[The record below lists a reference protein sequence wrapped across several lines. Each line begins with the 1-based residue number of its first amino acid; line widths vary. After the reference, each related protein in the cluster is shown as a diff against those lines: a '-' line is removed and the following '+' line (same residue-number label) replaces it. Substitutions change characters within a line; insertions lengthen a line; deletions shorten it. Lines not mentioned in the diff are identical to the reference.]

1 MGNNIRSSSRPKAL
15 APSIPMPPLADAM
28 DAVHLSV
35 DRFCLLA
42 GVEALAEMME
52 EDATTV
58 CGARHRRHGDRRGY
72 RWGRTHS
79 EIGYHGGK
87 VKVARPRV
95 RDRAGKE
102 VSLESWQALRDG
114 NLLLEWALNLMVL
127 NVSTRKYHRAV
138 RLPEGDLA
146 KARGDGTS
154 KSAVSRR
161 FVALSRKKMKAWLAS
176 DLSELDLLVIQIDGL
191 HVGDHVLMAAI
202 GVDGN
207 GDKHV
212 LAVVEGAPTENTV
225 VVQALIDNLLA
236 RGLDPTLPRLFIV
249 DGAKAL
255 SKAIRNTFG
264 VAAAIQ
270 RCQVH
275 KGRNI
280 IERLPLHLHAS
291 VKKALRQAW
300 DQDDA
305 DKAERLLRNL
315 ARRLE
320 HEEPGVSGSILEG
333 LEEILTV
340 IRLGLP
346 HELRRSLACTNIV
359 ENALGTVRQVTRNVK
374 RWRHAEM
381 ALRWTAAGLLEA
393 QKTFRRLKAYRQ
405 LPILRGMQK
414 GSRPLKPVQL
424 EKGRD
429 IALLRESH
437 NFKLLTTSLPRTID
451 ARASA
456 ARGSMNLSGRVSAP
470 QLFGCDQQ
478 CERAAKSRG
487 ALAQH
492 FRLDHFDNQ
501 RSARACS
508 ATTVRRRRG
517 RGLAR
522 QGRARGL
529 AGGIRPLHRVGHEL
543 GAGAKSK
550 CTSRPAACRGD
561 VVTG

>member
-72 RWGRTHS
+72 PWGRTHS

-138 RLPEGDLA
+138 RLPEGDLE

-212 LAVVEGAPTENTV
+212 LAVVEGATGEHGRRP
-225 VVQALIDNLLA
+225 
-236 RGLDPTLPRLFIV
+236 GLDRQSPRQ
-249 DGAKAL
+249 GAR
-255 SKAIRNTFG
+255 SDT
-264 VAAAIQ
+264 AAA
-270 RCQVH
+270 VH
-275 KGRNI
+275 R
-280 IERLPLHLHAS
+280 
-291 VKKALRQAW
+291 
-300 DQDDA
+300 
-305 DKAERLLRNL
+305 
-315 ARRLE
+315 
-320 HEEPGVSGSILEG
+320 
-333 LEEILTV
+333 
-340 IRLGLP
+340 
-346 HELRRSLACTNIV
+346 
-359 ENALGTVRQVTRNVK
+359 
-374 RWRHAEM
+374 RWREGTQQSDPKHLRCGRRHP
-381 ALRWTAAGLLEA
+381 ALPG
-393 QKTFRRLKAYRQ
+393 
-405 LPILRGMQK
+405 
-414 GSRPLKPVQL
+414 
-424 EKGRD
+424 
-429 IALLRESH
+429 
-437 NFKLLTTSLPRTID
+437 
-451 ARASA
+451 
-456 ARGSMNLSGRVSAP
+456 P
-470 QLFGCDQQ
+470 QG
-478 CERAAKSRG
+478 
-487 ALAQH
+487 
-492 FRLDHFDNQ
+492 
-501 RSARACS
+501 
-508 ATTVRRRRG
+508 
-517 RGLAR
+517 
-522 QGRARGL
+522 
-529 AGGIRPLHRVGHEL
+529 P
-543 GAGAKSK
+543 
-550 CTSRPAACRGD
+550 
-561 VVTG
+561 

>member
-212 LAVVEGAPTENTV
+212 LAVVEGATENTV

-280 IERLPLHLHAS
+280 IERLPQHLHAS

-305 DKAERLLRNL
+305 NKADAAAAL
-315 ARRLE
+315 RRLSCATW
-320 HEEPGVSGSILEG
+320 PGVWSMRNRASRAASWRGW
-333 LEEILTV
+333 
-340 IRLGLP
+340 
-346 HELRRSLACTNIV
+346 RRSS
-359 ENALGTVRQVTRNVK
+359 
-374 RWRHAEM
+374 
-381 ALRWTAAGLLEA
+381 
-393 QKTFRRLKAYRQ
+393 
-405 LPILRGMQK
+405 P
-414 GSRPLKPVQL
+414 S
-424 EKGRD
+424 
-429 IALLRESH
+429 S
-437 NFKLLTTSLPRTID
+437 
-451 ARASA
+451 ASA
-456 ARGSMNLSGRVSAP
+456 CRTNSGARSPAP
-470 QLFGCDQQ
+470 TS
-478 CERAAKSRG
+478 SRT
-487 ALAQH
+487 
-492 FRLDHFDNQ
+492 
-501 RSARACS
+501 RSARCARSPATSNAGDTPRWRSDGPPPACW
-508 ATTVRRRRG
+508 
-517 RGLAR
+517 
-522 QGRARGL
+522 
-529 AGGIRPLHRVGHEL
+529 RPRKPSV
-543 GAGAKSK
+543 A
-550 CTSRPAACRGD
+550 SRPIASCPSSEMLSRN
-561 VVTG
+561 T

>member
-1 MGNNIRSSSRPKAL
+1 
-15 APSIPMPPLADAM
+15 
-28 DAVHLSV
+28 
-35 DRFCLLA
+35 
-42 GVEALAEMME
+42 MME

-138 RLPEGDLA
+138 RLPEGGLA

-176 DLSELDLLVIQIDGL
+176 DLSELDLLAIQIDGL

-212 LAVVEGAPTENTV
+212 LAVVE
-225 VVQALIDNLLA
+225 
-236 RGLDPTLPRLFIV
+236 
-249 DGAKAL
+249 
-255 SKAIRNTFG
+255 
-264 VAAAIQ
+264 
-270 RCQVH
+270 
-275 KGRNI
+275 
-280 IERLPLHLHAS
+280 
-291 VKKALRQAW
+291 
-300 DQDDA
+300 
-305 DKAERLLRNL
+305 
-315 ARRLE
+315 
-320 HEEPGVSGSILEG
+320 EPGVSGSILEG
-333 LEEILTV
+333 LDEILTV

-393 QKTFRRLKAYRQ
+393 QKTFRA
-405 LPILRGMQK
+405 
-414 GSRPLKPVQL
+414 SRPV
-424 EKGRD
+424 
-429 IALLRESH
+429 
-437 NFKLLTTSLPRTID
+437 
-451 ARASA
+451 ASCP
-456 ARGSMNLSGRVSAP
+456 SSEMLS
-470 QLFGCDQQ
+470 
-478 CERAAKSRG
+478 
-487 ALAQH
+487 
-492 FRLDHFDNQ
+492 
-501 RSARACS
+501 RS
-508 ATTVRRRRG
+508 T
-517 RGLAR
+517 
-522 QGRARGL
+522 
-529 AGGIRPLHRVGHEL
+529 
-543 GAGAKSK
+543 
-550 CTSRPAACRGD
+550 
-561 VVTG
+561 

>member
-212 LAVVEGAPTENTV
+212 LAVVEGATENTV
-225 VVQALIDNLLA
+225 VVQAWIDNRLA

-280 IERLPLHLHAS
+280 IERLPQHLHAS

-305 DKAERLLRNL
+305 NKAERLLRNL
-315 ARRLE
+315 VRRLE
-320 HEEPGVSGSILEG
+320 HEEPG
-333 LEEILTV
+333 
-340 IRLGLP
+340 RLG
-346 HELRRSLACTNIV
+346 
-359 ENALGTVRQVTRNVK
+359 
-374 RWRHAEM
+374 
-381 ALRWTAAGLLEA
+381 
-393 QKTFRRLKAYRQ
+393 
-405 LPILRGMQK
+405 
-414 GSRPLKPVQL
+414 
-424 EKGRD
+424 
-429 IALLRESH
+429 
-437 NFKLLTTSLPRTID
+437 
-451 ARASA
+451 
-456 ARGSMNLSGRVSAP
+456 
-470 QLFGCDQQ
+470 
-478 CERAAKSRG
+478 
-487 ALAQH
+487 QH
-492 FRLDHFDNQ
+492 P
-501 RSARACS
+501 
-508 ATTVRRRRG
+508 G
-517 RGLAR
+517 G
-522 QGRARGL
+522 
-529 AGGIRPLHRVGHEL
+529 AGGDPHRHPP
-543 GAGAKSK
+543 
-550 CTSRPAACRGD
+550 RPAARTPALARLHQHRRERARHGAPGHPQRQTLGD
-561 VVTG
+561 TPRWRSDGPPPACWRPRKPSVASRPIASCPSSEMLSRNT

>member
-1 MGNNIRSSSRPKAL
+1 
-15 APSIPMPPLADAM
+15 MPPLADAM

-212 LAVVEGAPTENTV
+212 LAVVEGATENTV

-280 IERLPLHLHAS
+280 IERLPQHLHAS

-305 DKAERLLRNL
+305 NKAERLLRNL

-320 HEEPGVSGSILEG
+320 HEEPGGLGQHPGGAGGDPHRHPPRPAARTSGA
-333 LEEILTV
+333 
-340 IRLGLP
+340 
-346 HELRRSLACTNIV
+346 RSPAPTSSRTRSARC
-359 ENALGTVRQVTRNVK
+359 AQVTRK
-374 RWRHAEM
+374 RQTLETRRDGAQMDRRRPAGGPEN
-381 ALRWTAAGLLEA
+381 LPSPQGLSSAAHPPKCSPG
-393 QKTFRRLKAYRQ
+393 T
-405 LPILRGMQK
+405 
-414 GSRPLKPVQL
+414 L
-424 EKGRD
+424 EKG
-429 IALLRESH
+429 
-437 NFKLLTTSLPRTID
+437 
-451 ARASA
+451 
-456 ARGSMNLSGRVSAP
+456 SGR
-470 QLFGCDQQ
+470 Q
-478 CERAAKSRG
+478 C
-487 ALAQH
+487 H
-492 FRLDHFDNQ
+492 
-501 RSARACS
+501 
-508 ATTVRRRRG
+508 
-517 RGLAR
+517 
-522 QGRARGL
+522 
-529 AGGIRPLHRVGHEL
+529 
-543 GAGAKSK
+543 
-550 CTSRPAACRGD
+550 
-561 VVTG
+561 

>member
-102 VSLESWQALRDG
+102 VSLESWQVLRDG

-138 RLPEGDLA
+138 RLPEGELA

-212 LAVVEGAPTENTV
+212 LAVVEGATENTV

-280 IERLPLHLHAS
+280 IERLPQHLHAS

-305 DKAERLLRNL
+305 NKAGRLGQHPGGAGGDPHRHPPRPTARTPAL
-315 ARRLE
+315 ARLHQHRRERARHGAPGHPQRQTLE
-320 HEEPGVSGSILEG
+320 TRRDGAQMDRRQPAGGPENLPSPQGLSPAAHPPKCSPG
-333 LEEILTV
+333 T
-340 IRLGLP
+340 
-346 HELRRSLACTNIV
+346 
-359 ENALGTVRQVTRNVK
+359 
-374 RWRHAEM
+374 
-381 ALRWTAAGLLEA
+381 
-393 QKTFRRLKAYRQ
+393 
-405 LPILRGMQK
+405 
-414 GSRPLKPVQL
+414 L
-424 EKGRD
+424 EKG
-429 IALLRESH
+429 
-437 NFKLLTTSLPRTID
+437 
-451 ARASA
+451 
-456 ARGSMNLSGRVSAP
+456 SGR
-470 QLFGCDQQ
+470 Q
-478 CERAAKSRG
+478 C
-487 ALAQH
+487 H
-492 FRLDHFDNQ
+492 
-501 RSARACS
+501 
-508 ATTVRRRRG
+508 
-517 RGLAR
+517 
-522 QGRARGL
+522 
-529 AGGIRPLHRVGHEL
+529 
-543 GAGAKSK
+543 
-550 CTSRPAACRGD
+550 
-561 VVTG
+561 